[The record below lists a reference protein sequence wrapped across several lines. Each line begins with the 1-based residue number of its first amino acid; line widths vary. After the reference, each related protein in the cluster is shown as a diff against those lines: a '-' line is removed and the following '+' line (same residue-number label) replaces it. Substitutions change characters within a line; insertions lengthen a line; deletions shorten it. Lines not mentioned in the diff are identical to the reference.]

1 MNFQRGKKHEE
12 MELNLVPL
20 IDVLLVII
28 IFLVVST
35 TFSRFSELKINL
47 PTAEANS
54 PDKKPNVINVSI
66 TAEGLYAI
74 NDNPLPNKSLESI
87 IEALKN
93 SAKGEK
99 EIPVIINEDAKCEHQ
114 SVINV
119 MEASRQAGLTHITFS
134 TKVNQTLKGF
144 SFSWPNGKKY

>member
-12 MELNLVPL
+12 LELNLVPL

-28 IFLVVST
+28 IFLAVST

-66 TAEGLYAI
+66 SADGVYSV
-74 NDNPLPNKSLESI
+74 NDIQLSNKSLDSI
-87 IEALKN
+87 ITALKN
-93 SAKGEK
+93 SSKNEK
-99 EIPVIINEDAKCEHQ
+99 EVPVIINANAKSKHQ
-114 SVINV
+114 SIINV
-119 MEASRQAGLTHITFS
+119 MEASKQIGLTHITFS
-134 TKVNQTLKGF
+134 TKIN
-144 SFSWPNGKKY
+144 

>member
-1 MNFQRGKKHEE
+1 MNFQRGKKHEDL
-12 MELNLVPL
+12 ELNLVPL

-66 TAEGLYAI
+66 TADGVYSVNETQLPSKNLEAI
-74 NDNPLPNKSLESI
+74 VA
-87 IEALKN
+87 ALKN
-93 SAKGEK
+93 SSKGEK
-99 EIPVIINEDAKCEHQ
+99 EVPVIINADAKCEHQ

-134 TKVNQTLKGF
+134 TKIN
-144 SFSWPNGKKY
+144 

>member
-1 MNFQRGKKHEE
+1 MNFQRGKKHEDL
-12 MELNLVPL
+12 ELNLVPL

-66 TAEGLYAI
+66 TADGVYSVNETQLPSKNLEAI
-74 NDNPLPNKSLESI
+74 VS
-87 IEALKN
+87 
-93 SAKGEK
+93 
-99 EIPVIINEDAKCEHQ
+99 
-114 SVINV
+114 
-119 MEASRQAGLTHITFS
+119 
-134 TKVNQTLKGF
+134 
-144 SFSWPNGKKY
+144 

>member
-47 PTAEANS
+47 PTAE
-54 PDKKPNVINVSI
+54 
-66 TAEGLYAI
+66 
-74 NDNPLPNKSLESI
+74 
-87 IEALKN
+87 
-93 SAKGEK
+93 
-99 EIPVIINEDAKCEHQ
+99 EIGRAHV
-114 SVINV
+114 
-119 MEASRQAGLTHITFS
+119 
-134 TKVNQTLKGF
+134 
-144 SFSWPNGKKY
+144 